1 LLQITDLRTPLIGPV
16 SLSVAAGECV
26 ALLGPS
32 GAGKS
37 LLLRAIADLDP
48 NDGRV
53 SLDGRDR
60 DGMPAPEW
68 RKLVGMVPAE
78 TGWWADRVGAHFN
91 PGFDFTELLAAVG
104 LPEALGWE
112 VGRLSTGE
120 RQRLGLVRA
129 LGEAPRAL
137 LLDEPTAALD
147 EAAAEQV
154 ERLIAAERARG
165 APVLMVTH
173 DAAQAARLAAR
184 SFRMES
190 GRLQPVA
197 QTATGA
203 GP

>member
-1 LLQITDLRTPLIGPV
+1 MLQITDLRTPLIGPI
-16 SLSVAAGECV
+16 SLSVAPGECV

-37 LLLRAIADLDP
+37 LFLRAIADLDP

-60 DGMPAPEW
+60 DGMPAYEW
-68 RKLVGMVPAE
+68 RRLVALVPAE
-78 TGWWADRVGAHFN
+78 SGWWADRVGAHFN
-91 PGFDFTELLAAVG
+91 PRFDFAALLAAVG

-129 LGEAPRAL
+129 LGEEPRAL

-147 EAAAEQV
+147 QAATAQV
-154 ERLIAAERARG
+154 ERLISAECARG

-184 SFRMES
+184 SFRIKQ
-190 GRLQPVA
+190 GRLQPMA
-197 QTATGA
+197 EA
-203 GP
+203 GR